1 MRYAMTS
8 VMSIRWPR
16 VNTPF
21 AIPSRVLL
29 ENVSGVQELIHD
41 ELVCAAGFEL
51 AKGLRATKGI
61 TEAT

>member
-8 VMSIRWPR
+8 VISIRWPH

-29 ENVSGVQELIHD
+29 ENVSGIQELIHD
-41 ELVCAAGFEL
+41 ELACAAGWI
-51 AKGLRATKGI
+51 GS
-61 TEAT
+61 